1 MTCRAREDVPPPQG
15 VEQLVQA
22 PHAERAQS
30 EQTREEQAAAC
41 VKSPVQ
47 TAPPCAASSILCRTR
62 LEAPP
67 APTQA
72 VITFLGAARGKSRAR
87 APAHASEHSCH
98 AYHEV
103 ATQSTGQNTGS
114 QVERS
119 TEGLLEH
126 ACPPFAGWASTVR
139 VRTVGSE
146 VERPQDLEHA
156 LQALHVDSTQST
168 GHASFPHCALLS
180 LVAGQAWPR
189 PKRGIVTLRER
200 DVLPGPPQL
209 TEHGVQ
215 LSHTDTAQSTGAVGA
230 SVGAGVT
237 QADAHVGYRA
247 CSVAPQ
253 CEASAHR
260 LAAESALALSK
271 IAVSSVTEATFH
283 RARFWLKAAA
293 VASILPMLPT
303 LAVFHAAR
311 SWLKALAESNIER
324 MLLTDAVFQP
334 PMFWLNVAV

>member
-1 MTCRAREDVPPPQG
+1 
-15 VEQLVQA
+15 
-22 PHAERAQS
+22 
-30 EQTREEQAAAC
+30 
-41 VKSPVQ
+41 
-47 TAPPCAASSILCRTR
+47 
-62 LEAPP
+62 
-67 APTQA
+67 
-72 VITFLGAARGKSRAR
+72 
-87 APAHASEHSCH
+87 
-98 AYHEV
+98 V

-215 LSHTDTAQSTGAVGA
+215 LSHADTAQSTGAVGA

-260 LAAESALALSK
+260 LAAESAAPVKISLSC
-271 IAVSSVTEATFH
+271 VTEATFQI
-283 RARFWLKAAA
+283 AMFWSKAAA
-293 VASILPMLPT
+293 
-303 LAVFHAAR
+303 
-311 SWLKALAESNIER
+311 ALNIER
-324 MLLTDAVFQP
+324 MVLTDAVFQP
-334 PMFWLNVAV
+334 AMFWLKAVAE

>member
-1 MTCRAREDVPPPQG
+1 
-15 VEQLVQA
+15 
-22 PHAERAQS
+22 
-30 EQTREEQAAAC
+30 
-41 VKSPVQ
+41 
-47 TAPPCAASSILCRTR
+47 
-62 LEAPP
+62 
-67 APTQA
+67 
-72 VITFLGAARGKSRAR
+72 
-87 APAHASEHSCH
+87 
-98 AYHEV
+98 V

-260 LAAESALALSK
+260 LAAESALAPSNT
-271 IAVSSVTEATFH
+271 AAMSVTLATFQ
-283 RARFWLKAAA
+283 RARFWSKA
-293 VASILPMLPT
+293 T
-303 LAVFHAAR
+303 
-311 SWLKALAESNIER
+311 AESNIWSMLLTNAVFHPPIIWLNAVADKNIEPMSLTDAVFQLAMFWLNAAAPSNIEY

-334 PMFWLNVAV
+334 PMFWLNVGLP